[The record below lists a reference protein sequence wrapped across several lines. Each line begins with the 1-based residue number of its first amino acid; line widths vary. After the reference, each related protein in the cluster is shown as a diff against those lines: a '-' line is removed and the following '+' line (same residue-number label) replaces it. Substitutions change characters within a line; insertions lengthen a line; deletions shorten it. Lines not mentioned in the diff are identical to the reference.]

1 MLREHEQEVVE
12 ILRLTYPMVTKEDAL
27 DRQLVGGTKFQR
39 VLYSI
44 YYRLALLSYDIIE
57 TIVFWIPLGFLFYTY
72 VFLMSIARP
81 GIRFVIDG
89 VDPVLGGTRQYE
101 FGPLVW
107 VQLRIIHILS
117 YSPILGW
124 YRLICHKI

>member
-1 MLREHEQEVVE
+1 MLRDYEQRTVE
-12 ILRLTYPMVTKEDAL
+12 ILRLTYPMVNKDDAL
-27 DRQLVGGTKFQR
+27 DRQLVGGTKMER
-39 VLYSI
+39 LMYSI

-57 TIVFWIPLGFLFYTY
+57 TILFWIPLGFAFYVY
-72 VFLMSIARP
+72 VFLMSIYRP
-81 GIRFVIDG
+81 GMKFVIDG

-101 FGPLVW
+101 FGPMVW
-107 VQLRIIHILS
+107 VQLRVIQTLT